1 MPWGKSCGE
10 NLHWHRRRFR
20 PHPGFGRE
28 SKAAVS
34 ATVEPAHEPL
44 LLLPGFFPDALGF
57 AFRTTAAL
65 LLAYLVA
72 FAIQLDTASSAGLC
86 VAIVAQPTPGMAM
99 SKAVYRALGT
109 ILGGIAALVLTGLF
123 PQDRTMLLAGFT
135 LWLGGC
141 TFVAALLRDFRS
153 YGAVLCGYTVGIIA
167 VAGIDTPD
175 DVFLATLNRVAAIL
189 LGIAAVAVVNL
200 LISRMSAFDDLV
212 AALQKR
218 LAAAD
223 TLALAALAGHDLPTE
238 PMPAQVGAAIL
249 GLRTQ
254 AGYAA
259 AELPNGRMRRAGATA
274 AIAGLLGM
282 LSATR
287 AIATLMQQPAD
298 NPSREAMEQ
307 ASAQLSGA
315 APRHPL
321 QFAPATP
328 AAAALLDRA
337 NHLLEQRDIV
347 LAGLQ
352 TLLDGHGP
360 AAEVDLPVHLDWI
373 GAALSATRTMIAVAL
388 GCVFC
393 IYSGWTS
400 TSMLLVQQAAF
411 TALLGMTPNPSA
423 AAVAFGIGLIPA
435 GLAAWCIGFVL
446 LPQAS
451 GVVPF
456 CLAIAPFVFAA
467 AMATRH
473 PRTAPYSPGLLL
485 YLALLLSPSNVES
498 FDLGTFLDTVQ
509 IQLVAVLFMIL
520 AFRFILPVSRKR
532 RLFRLADAVGR
543 QLQVALAGKGAV
555 GGAIDARCKRFDL
568 LAQAQIWLGIHTPAR
583 VAVLQRL
590 SAFSELES
598 AMRRAWGGMRA
609 LRLPM
614 PAREPDALEAASR
627 DLLAG
632 EHPERAIVVQA
643 AAGLYGSALLMR
655 QHGRALRRYG
665 VIEG

>member
-1 MPWGKSCGE
+1 M
-10 NLHWHRRRFR
+10 
-20 PHPGFGRE
+20 
-28 SKAAVS
+28 S

-65 LLAYLVA
+65 LLAYLAA

-99 SKAVYRALGT
+99 SKAVYRAVGT
-109 ILGGIAALVLTGLF
+109 ILGGLAALALTGLF

-135 LWLGGC
+135 LWLGAC

-153 YGAVLCGYTVGIIA
+153 YGAVLCGYTAGIIA
-167 VAGIDTPD
+167 VAEIDAPD
-175 DVFLATLNRVAAIL
+175 GVFLGTLNRVAAIL

-218 LAAAD
+218 LATAD
-223 TLALAALAGHDLPTE
+223 TLALSALAGQDLPTE
-238 PMPAQVGAAIL
+238 PLPAQVGAAIL

-259 AELPNGRMRRAGATA
+259 AELPNGRTRRAGATA

-282 LSATR
+282 LSAIR
-287 AIATLMQQPAD
+287 AIATGMREPID
-298 NPSREAMEQ
+298 DPTREAMAQ
-307 ASAQLSGA
+307 AAAQVSGA
-315 APRHPL
+315 APRGTL
-321 QFAPATP
+321 QYAPATP
-328 AAAALLDRA
+328 LAAALLDRA
-337 NHLLEQRDIV
+337 NHLLSQRDLV
-347 LAGLQ
+347 LAGLE
-352 TLLDGHGP
+352 TLREGHGP
-360 AAEVDLPVHLDWI
+360 AVEVDLPEHWDWI
-373 GAALSATRTMIAVAL
+373 GAALSAARTMIAVAL

-393 IYSGWTS
+393 IYSGWTN
-400 TSMLLVQQAAF
+400 TSLLLVQQAAF

-435 GLAAWCIGFVL
+435 GLAAWLIGFVL

-456 CLAIAPFVFAA
+456 CLAIAPFVFVF

-473 PRTAPYSPGLLL
+473 PKTAPYSAGLLL
-485 YLALLLSPSNVES
+485 YLALLLSPSDVES
-498 FDLGTFLDTVQ
+498 FDLGTFLNTVQ
-509 IQLVAVLFMIL
+509 IQVVAVLFMIL

-532 RLFRLADAVGR
+532 RLFRLADAIGR
-543 QLQVALAGKGAV
+543 QLQRAIAGKAPV
-555 GGAIDARCKRFDL
+555 GGIVAARCKRFDL
-568 LAQAQIWLGIHTPAR
+568 LAQAQIWLGRPTPAR
-583 VAVLQRL
+583 IAVLQRL

-598 AMRRAWGGMRA
+598 AMRRAWAGMRS
-609 LRLPM
+609 LGLPM
-614 PAREPDALEAASR
+614 PPREPDALEAAAR
-627 DLLAG
+627 GLLAG
-632 EHPERAIVVQA
+632 EHPEREIVVQA
-643 AAGLYGSALLMR
+643 TAGLYGSALLLR

-665 VIEG
+665 VCGD